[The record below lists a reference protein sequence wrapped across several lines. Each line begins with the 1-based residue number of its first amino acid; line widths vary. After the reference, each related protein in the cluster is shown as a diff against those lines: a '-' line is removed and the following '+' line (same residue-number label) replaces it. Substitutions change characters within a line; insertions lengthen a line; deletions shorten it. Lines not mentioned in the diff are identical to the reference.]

1 VRHFSST
8 PRRIVR
14 PNYRKDPQVPLVT
27 IDVIKD
33 VFTPAQKQQL
43 IEKVTEA
50 MVELEGEALRPVTWV
65 RIMEVEQGDWA
76 IGGRLLDAA
85 AVHALGGKLKAA

>member
-1 VRHFSST
+1 M
-8 PRRIVR
+8 
-14 PNYRKDPQVPLVT
+14 PLVT

-33 VFTPAQKQQL
+33 VFSPEKKAEL

-50 MVELEGEALRPVTWV
+50 MIEVEGEEMRSVTWV

-76 IGGRLLDAA
+76 IGGQRLNAA
-85 AVHALGGKLKAA
+85 TVHGMGGKLKAA